1 MLYMAPDS
9 SSLVRLQGCFV
20 SDGEIAKVVTFWQR
34 EVGLSAEQEVIPWEG
49 EIEAEAEAK
58 GYDALFEEAKAL
70 VMRHERASASFLQRR
85 LGIGYPRAAR
95 LIEQLEEAGI
105 VGPMESGGRSRKV
118 LKRESPKDI

>member
-1 MLYMAPDS
+1 
-9 SSLVRLQGCFV
+9 
-20 SDGEIAKVVTFWQR
+20 VVAFWQR

-49 EIEAEAEAK
+49 EVEAEAEAK
-58 GYDALFEEAKAL
+58 GYDALFEKARDL

-105 VGPMESGGRSRKV
+105 VGPMEPGGRSREV
-118 LKRESPKDI
+118 LVREESPKDI